1 MILLLDLEEKN
12 IIFHEEKKKE
22 KEKTN
27 ISWDKF
33 NLGNPNL

>member
-27 ISWDKF
+27 I
-33 NLGNPNL
+33 GQI